1 MKSEGYIMQRVNTI
15 DISNVLQLEKT
26 LSTLLNKMI
35 SSKLDLENWLKE
47 QSKVIWD
54 IEEQLRSHYI
64 AFQCNTDDEEIKDT
78 FEHDQQFVKPLLKRY
93 QNLLDNKY
101 LESPFR
107 MELDSNVYGLLDT
120 KIKNAQKLFCEEN
133 IELEIKE
140 DKLIT
145 EYFEITGGLSGI
157 WDGEEKTITELQSYL
172 QDSNRDTR
180 KKAKT
185 IISEQFLSVEK
196 ELQNILNQLIEIRHQ
211 KAKNIQLENYRDY
224 MFKKYERFDY
234 SAKDCY
240 ELAESIRKYVVP
252 LKDKILLEK
261 KDKLQVDTLRPWD
274 VSAVTPD
281 QKVLKPIANE
291 NDLIE
296 KSTHIFN
303 KLDVEFSALLNRM
316 YKHNCLDL
324 TSRKG
329 KAAGGFC
336 EYLPASQLSYI
347 FMNLNYTQDDIVTF
361 IHEMGHSIHNELIKP
376 LKLRQYIEIP
386 AETAELASMTME
398 LFSLNYWDTFYTDK
412 KDLKQAKI
420 NFFKD
425 VISYL
430 PIMLIVDQ
438 FQHWLY
444 ENPSHT
450 SEERNEKYLQLQ
462 KHYQSS
468 VIHIDGYENW
478 IATSWLPVLHIFEV
492 PFYYIEYAIAQ
503 LGALQMYKQYKEDPK
518 QALENYKKALS
529 LGSSQSI
536 KEVYDAAGIRFDFSG
551 ETIKELMLFVEKE
564 LELLEQ
570 L

>member
-1 MKSEGYIMQRVNTI
+1 MQRVNTI

-47 QSKVIWD
+47 QSKVIWE

-64 AFQCNTDDEEIKDT
+64 AFQSNTDDEGIKDT

-140 DKLIT
+140 DKLVT
-145 EYFEITGGLSGI
+145 EYFEITGGLSAI

-172 QDSNRDTR
+172 QDSNRDIR

-234 SAKDCY
+234 SAIDCY

-252 LKDKILLEK
+252 LKDKIMLEK
-261 KDKLQVDTLRPWD
+261 KEKLQVDTLRPWD

-347 FMNLNYTQDDIVTF
+347 FMNLNYTQDDIITF

-444 ENPSHT
+444 ENPIHT

-478 IATSWLPVLHIFEV
+478 IATGWLPVLHIFEV

-518 QALENYKKALS
+518 QTLENYKKALS

>member
-1 MKSEGYIMQRVNTI
+1 MERLNTI
-15 DISNVLQLEKT
+15 DISNVLELENT
-26 LSTLLNKMI
+26 LSTLENEVI
-35 SSKLDLENWLKE
+35 SSKLELENWLKE
-47 QSKVIWD
+47 QSKVIWE
-54 IEEQLRSHYI
+54 IEEQLRLHYI

-107 MELDSNVYGLLDT
+107 MELDSNVYGLLDA

-140 DKLIT
+140 DKLVT

-157 WDGEEKTITELQSYL
+157 WNGEEKTITELQSYL
-172 QDSNRDTR
+172 QDSNRDIR

-211 KAKNIQLENYRDY
+211 KAKNIQLANYRDY

-261 KDKLQVDTLRPWD
+261 KEKLQVDTLRPWD

-303 KLDVEFSALLNRM
+303 KLDVEFSAILNRM
-316 YKHNCLDL
+316 YKYNCLDL

-336 EYLPASQLSYI
+336 EYLPASQLSFI
-347 FMNLNYTQDDIVTF
+347 FMNLNYTQDDIITF

-376 LKLRQYIEIP
+376 LELRQYIEIP

-430 PIMLIVDQ
+430 PVMLIVDQ

-503 LGALQMYKQYKEDPK
+503 LGALQMYKQYKDQPK

-570 L
+570 I

>member
-1 MKSEGYIMQRVNTI
+1 MQCVNTI

-107 MELDSNVYGLLDT
+107 MELDSNLYGLLDT

-261 KDKLQVDTLRPWD
+261 KDKLQIDTLRPWD

>member
-1 MKSEGYIMQRVNTI
+1 MQRVNTI

-47 QSKVIWD
+47 QSKVIWE

-64 AFQCNTDDEEIKDT
+64 AFQCNTDDEGIKDT

-133 IELEIKE
+133 IELEIQE
-140 DKLIT
+140 DKLVT
-145 EYFEITGGLSGI
+145 EYFEITGGLSAI

-172 QDSNRDTR
+172 QDSNRDIR

-234 SAKDCY
+234 SAIDCY

-252 LKDKILLEK
+252 LKDKIMLEK
-261 KDKLQVDTLRPWD
+261 KEKLQVDTLRPWD

-347 FMNLNYTQDDIVTF
+347 FMNLNYTQDDIITF

-444 ENPSHT
+444 ENPIHT

-462 KHYQSS
+462 KHYQSR

-518 QALENYKKALS
+518 QTLENYKKALS

>member
-1 MKSEGYIMQRVNTI
+1 MQRVNTI

-54 IEEQLRSHYI
+54 IEEQVRSHYI

-180 KKAKT
+180 KKAKS

-261 KDKLQVDTLRPWD
+261 KDKLQLDTLCPWD

>member
-1 MKSEGYIMQRVNTI
+1 MQRVNTI

-26 LSTLLNKMI
+26 LSSLLNKMI
-35 SSKLDLENWLKE
+35 SSKLDLESWLKE
-47 QSKVIWD
+47 QSKVIWE
-54 IEEQLRSHYI
+54 IEEQLRAHYI
-64 AFQCNTDDEEIKDT
+64 AFQCNTDDEKIKDT

-107 MELDSNVYGLLDT
+107 MELDSNVYGLLDA

-133 IELEIKE
+133 IELEVKE
-140 DKLIT
+140 DKLVT
-145 EYFEITGGLSGI
+145 EYFEITGGLIGI

-172 QDSNRDTR
+172 QDSNRDIR

-261 KDKLQVDTLRPWD
+261 KEKLQVDTLRPWD

-303 KLDVEFSALLNRM
+303 KLDLEFSTLLNRM
-316 YKHNCLDL
+316 YKHDCLDL

-329 KAAGGFC
+329 KASGGFC
-336 EYLPASQLSYI
+336 EYLPASQLAFI
-347 FMNLNYTQDDIVTF
+347 FMNLNYTQNDIITF

-529 LGSSQSI
+529 LGSSKSLT
-536 KEVYDAAGIRFDFSG
+536 EVYEAAGIRFDFSS
-551 ETIKELMLFVEKE
+551 ETIKELMAFVEKE

>member
-1 MKSEGYIMQRVNTI
+1 MQHVNTI

-26 LSTLLNKMI
+26 LSSLLNKMI

-47 QSKVIWD
+47 QSKMIWE

-107 MELDSNVYGLLDT
+107 MELDSNLYGLLDA
-120 KIKNAQKLFCEEN
+120 KIKNAQKLFCEDN

-140 DKLIT
+140 DKLVT
-145 EYFEITGGLSGI
+145 EYFEITGGLSAI

-172 QDSNRDTR
+172 QDSNRDIR

-234 SAKDCY
+234 SAIDCY

-261 KDKLQVDTLRPWD
+261 KEKLQVDTLRPWD

-281 QKVLKPIANE
+281 QKVLKPITNE

>member
-1 MKSEGYIMQRVNTI
+1 MQRVNTI

-64 AFQCNTDDEEIKDT
+64 AFQCNTDDKEIKDT

-140 DKLIT
+140 DKLVT

-234 SAKDCY
+234 SAIDCY

-261 KDKLQVDTLRPWD
+261 KDKLQLDTLRPWD

-450 SEERNEKYLQLQ
+450 SKERNEKYLQLQ

-564 LELLEQ
+564 LELLVATWKGPS
-570 L
+570 

>member
-1 MKSEGYIMQRVNTI
+1 MQRLYTI
-15 DISNVLQLEKT
+15 DISNVLELEKA
-26 LSTLLNKMI
+26 LSTLLNKVI
-35 SSKLDLENWLKE
+35 SSKQDLENWLKE
-47 QSKVIWD
+47 QSTLIWE

-64 AFQCNTDDEEIKDT
+64 AFQCNTDNIEIKDT

-93 QNLLDNKY
+93 QNSFDNKY

-107 MELDSNVYGLLDT
+107 MELDPKAYSLLDK
-120 KIKNAQKLFCEEN
+120 KIKNAQTLFCEKN
-133 IELEIKE
+133 IDLEVNE
-140 DKLIT
+140 DKLVT
-145 EYFEITGGLSGI
+145 AYFEITGSLTAL
-157 WDGEEKTITELQSYL
+157 WDGEEKTTTELQSYL
-172 QDSNRDTR
+172 QDPNRDIR

-185 IISEQFLSVEK
+185 IISEKFLSVEK
-196 ELQNILNQLIEIRHQ
+196 ELQSILNRLIEIRHQ
-211 KAKNIQLENYRDY
+211 KAKNIQLANYRDY

-234 SAKDCY
+234 TAEDCY

-252 LKDKILLEK
+252 LKDKILQEK
-261 KDKLQVDTLRPWD
+261 KVKLQVDTLHPWD
-274 VSAVTPD
+274 VAAVAPD
-281 QKVLKPIANE
+281 QKVLKPITNE

-296 KSTHIFN
+296 KSTRIFN
-303 KLDVEFSALLNRM
+303 KLDIEFTTLLNRM
-316 YKHNCLDL
+316 HEHDCLDL
-324 TSRKG
+324 ISRKG

-336 EYLPASQLSYI
+336 EYLPASQLSFI
-347 FMNLNYTQDDIVTF
+347 FMNLNYTQDDSITF
-361 IHEMGHSIHNELIKP
+361 IHEMGHSIHNECVKP
-376 LKLRQYIEIP
+376 LELRQYIEIP

-398 LFSLNYWDTFYTDK
+398 LFSIDYWDTFYTDK

-420 NFFKD
+420 NYFKD

-430 PIMLIVDQ
+430 PAMLIVDQ

-462 KHYQSS
+462 KTYQSS
-468 VIHIDGYENW
+468 VIHIDGYESW

-529 LGSSQSI
+529 LGSSKSI
-536 KEVYDAAGIRFDFSG
+536 KEVYETAGIRFDFSG
-551 ETIKELMLFVEKE
+551 ETIKELMAFVEVE
-564 LELLEQ
+564 LDLLERT
-570 L
+570 

>member
-1 MKSEGYIMQRVNTI
+1 MQRVNTI

-140 DKLIT
+140 DKLVT

-185 IISEQFLSVEK
+185 IISEKFLSVEK

-261 KDKLQVDTLRPWD
+261 KDKLQLDTLCPWD

-316 YKHNCLDL
+316 SKHNCLDL

-430 PIMLIVDQ
+430 PVMLIVDQ

-450 SEERNEKYLQLQ
+450 SEERNEQYLQLQ

-503 LGALQMYKQYKEDPK
+503 LGALQMYKQYKENPK
-518 QALENYKKALS
+518 QALDNYKKALS

>member
-1 MKSEGYIMQRVNTI
+1 MQRVNTI

-107 MELDSNVYGLLDT
+107 MELDSKVYGLLDT

>member
-1 MKSEGYIMQRVNTI
+1 MQRVNTI

-64 AFQCNTDDEEIKDT
+64 AFQCNTDDKEIKDT

-107 MELDSNVYGLLDT
+107 MELDSNLYGLLDT

-140 DKLIT
+140 DKLVT
-145 EYFEITGGLSGI
+145 EYFEITGGLNGI

-234 SAKDCY
+234 SAIDCY

-261 KDKLQVDTLRPWD
+261 KDKLQLDTLRPWD

-450 SEERNEKYLQLQ
+450 SKERNEKYLQLQ

>member
-1 MKSEGYIMQRVNTI
+1 MQRVNTI

-54 IEEQLRSHYI
+54 GEEQLRSHYI

-120 KIKNAQKLFCEEN
+120 KIKNAQKLFCEKN

-140 DKLIT
+140 DKLVT

-234 SAKDCY
+234 SAIDCY

-261 KDKLQVDTLRPWD
+261 KDKLQLDTLRPWD

-450 SEERNEKYLQLQ
+450 SKERNEKYLQLQ

>member
-1 MKSEGYIMQRVNTI
+1 MQRLNTI
-15 DISNVLQLEKT
+15 DISNVLELENA
-26 LSTLLNKMI
+26 LSTLLNEVI
-35 SSKLDLENWLKE
+35 SSKLELENWLKK
-47 QSKVIWD
+47 QSTFIWE

-64 AFQCNTDDEEIKDT
+64 AFQCNTDNKKIKDT

-140 DKLIT
+140 DKLVT
-145 EYFEITGGLSGI
+145 EYFEITGELSGI

-172 QDSNRDTR
+172 QDSNRDIR
-180 KKAKT
+180 KKAKA

-261 KDKLQVDTLRPWD
+261 KEKLQVDTLRPWD

-303 KLDVEFSALLNRM
+303 KLDVEFSTLLNRLN
-316 YKHNCLDL
+316 KHDCLDL

-336 EYLPASQLSYI
+336 EYLPASQLSFI
-347 FMNLNYTQDDIVTF
+347 FMNLNYTQDDIITF
-361 IHEMGHSIHNELIKP
+361 IHEMGHSIHNELIKS

-430 PIMLIVDQ
+430 PVMLIVDQ

-444 ENPSHT
+444 ENPTHT
-450 SEERNEKYLQLQ
+450 SEERNEKYLRLQ
-462 KHYQSS
+462 KHYQSN

-551 ETIKELMLFVEKE
+551 ETIKELMRFVEKE
-564 LELLEQ
+564 LEVLEQ
-570 L
+570 I

>member
-1 MKSEGYIMQRVNTI
+1 
-15 DISNVLQLEKT
+15 
-26 LSTLLNKMI
+26 
-35 SSKLDLENWLKE
+35 
-47 QSKVIWD
+47 
-54 IEEQLRSHYI
+54 
-64 AFQCNTDDEEIKDT
+64 
-78 FEHDQQFVKPLLKRY
+78 
-93 QNLLDNKY
+93 
-101 LESPFR
+101 
-107 MELDSNVYGLLDT
+107 
-120 KIKNAQKLFCEEN
+120 
-133 IELEIKE
+133 
-140 DKLIT
+140 
-145 EYFEITGGLSGI
+145 
-157 WDGEEKTITELQSYL
+157 
-172 QDSNRDTR
+172 
-180 KKAKT
+180 
-185 IISEQFLSVEK
+185 
-196 ELQNILNQLIEIRHQ
+196 
-211 KAKNIQLENYRDY
+211 

-398 LFSLNYWDTFYTDK
+398 LFSINYWDTFYTDK

>member
-1 MKSEGYIMQRVNTI
+1 MQRVNTI

-140 DKLIT
+140 DKLVT

-234 SAKDCY
+234 SAIDCY

-261 KDKLQVDTLRPWD
+261 KDKLQLDTLRPWD

-503 LGALQMYKQYKEDPK
+503 LGALQMYKQYKEDQ

>member
-1 MKSEGYIMQRVNTI
+1 
-15 DISNVLQLEKT
+15 
-26 LSTLLNKMI
+26 MI

-140 DKLIT
+140 DKLVT

-234 SAKDCY
+234 SAIDCY

>member
-1 MKSEGYIMQRVNTI
+1 MQRVNTI

-140 DKLIT
+140 DKLVT

-234 SAKDCY
+234 SAIDCY

-261 KDKLQVDTLRPWD
+261 KDKLQLDTLRPWD

-450 SEERNEKYLQLQ
+450 SKERNEKYLQLQ

-536 KEVYDAAGIRFDFSG
+536 KEMYDAAGIRFDFSG

>member
-1 MKSEGYIMQRVNTI
+1 MQRVNTI

-107 MELDSNVYGLLDT
+107 MELDSNVYGLLDI

>member
-1 MKSEGYIMQRVNTI
+1 MQRVNTI
-15 DISNVLQLEKT
+15 DISNVLELENA
-26 LSTLLNKMI
+26 LSTLLNKVI

-47 QSKVIWD
+47 QSKVILE

-64 AFQCNTDDEEIKDT
+64 AFQCNTDNKEIKDT
-78 FEHDQQFVKPLLKRY
+78 FEYDQQFVRPLLKRY
-93 QNLLDNKY
+93 QNSFDNKY

-107 MELDSNVYGLLDT
+107 MELDPKTYSLLDK
-120 KIKNAQKLFCEEN
+120 KIKNAQTLFCEKN
-133 IELEIKE
+133 IDLEVNE
-140 DKLIT
+140 DKLVT
-145 EYFEITGGLSGI
+145 EYFEITGGLTVV

-172 QDSNRDTR
+172 QDPNRDIRR
-180 KKAKT
+180 KART
-185 IISEQFLSVEK
+185 LISEKFLSVEDK
-196 ELQNILNQLIEIRHQ
+196 LQNILNELIVIRHE
-211 KAKNIQLENYRDY
+211 KAKNIQLDNYRDY

-234 SAKDCY
+234 TAKDCY

-261 KDKLQVDTLRPWD
+261 KEKLQVDTLHLWD

-316 YKHNCLDL
+316 HKHDCLDL
-324 TSRKG
+324 ISRKG

-336 EYLPASQLSYI
+336 EYLPASQLSFI
-347 FMNLNYTQDDIVTF
+347 FMNLNYTQNDIITF

-376 LKLRQYIEIP
+376 LELRQYIEIP

-430 PIMLIVDQ
+430 PVMLIVDQ

-444 ENPSHT
+444 ENPNHT
-450 SEERNEKYLQLQ
+450 SEERNEQYLQLQ
-462 KHYQSS
+462 KTYGSS

-503 LGALQMYKQYKEDPK
+503 LGALQMYKQYKEEPK

>member
-1 MKSEGYIMQRVNTI
+1 

-47 QSKVIWD
+47 QSKVIWE
-54 IEEQLRSHYI
+54 IEEQLRLHYI

-133 IELEIKE
+133 IELEIQE
-140 DKLIT
+140 DKLVT
-145 EYFEITGGLSGI
+145 EYFEITGGLSAI
-157 WDGEEKTITELQSYL
+157 WDGEEKTITESQSYL
-172 QDSNRDTR
+172 QDSNRDIR

-234 SAKDCY
+234 SAIDCY

-252 LKDKILLEK
+252 LKDKIMLEK
-261 KDKLQVDTLRPWD
+261 KEKLQVDTLRPWD

-347 FMNLNYTQDDIVTF
+347 FMNLNYTQDDIITF

-376 LKLRQYIEIP
+376 LELRQYIEVP

-444 ENPSHT
+444 ENPIHT

-518 QALENYKKALS
+518 QTLENYKKALS

>member
-1 MKSEGYIMQRVNTI
+1 MQRVNTI

-35 SSKLDLENWLKE
+35 SSKPDLENWLKE

-107 MELDSNVYGLLDT
+107 MELDSNLYGLLDT

-240 ELAESIRKYVVP
+240 ELAKSIRKYVVP

-398 LFSLNYWDTFYTDK
+398 LFSLNYWDIFYTDK

-430 PIMLIVDQ
+430 PVMLIVDQ

-468 VIHIDGYENW
+468 VMHIDGYENW

-503 LGALQMYKQYKEDPK
+503 LGALQMYKQYKEEPK

>member
-1 MKSEGYIMQRVNTI
+1 MQRLNTI
-15 DISNVLQLEKT
+15 DISNVLELENT
-26 LSTLLNKMI
+26 LSTLLNEMI

-47 QSKVIWD
+47 QSKVIWE

-64 AFQCNTDDEEIKDT
+64 AFQCNTDDEKIKDT

-140 DKLIT
+140 DKLVT

-172 QDSNRDTR
+172 QDSNRDIR

-261 KDKLQVDTLRPWD
+261 KEKLQVNTLRPWD

-281 QKVLKPIANE
+281 QKVLKPIATE

-329 KAAGGFC
+329 KASGGFC
-336 EYLPASQLSYI
+336 EYLPASQLSFI
-347 FMNLNYTQDDIVTF
+347 FMNLNYTQDDIITF
-361 IHEMGHSIHNELIKP
+361 IHEMGHSIHNELIKS

-529 LGSSQSI
+529 LGSSKSLT
-536 KEVYDAAGIRFDFSG
+536 EVYEAAGIHFDFSG
-551 ETIKELMLFVEKE
+551 EIIKELMLFVEGE

>member
-1 MKSEGYIMQRVNTI
+1 MQRVNTI

-133 IELEIKE
+133 IELEIQE
-140 DKLIT
+140 DKLVT

-240 ELAESIRKYVVP
+240 ELAESISKYVVP

>member
-1 MKSEGYIMQRVNTI
+1 
-15 DISNVLQLEKT
+15 
-26 LSTLLNKMI
+26 
-35 SSKLDLENWLKE
+35 
-47 QSKVIWD
+47 
-54 IEEQLRSHYI
+54 
-64 AFQCNTDDEEIKDT
+64 
-78 FEHDQQFVKPLLKRY
+78 
-93 QNLLDNKY
+93 
-101 LESPFR
+101 
-107 MELDSNVYGLLDT
+107 
-120 KIKNAQKLFCEEN
+120 
-133 IELEIKE
+133 
-140 DKLIT
+140 
-145 EYFEITGGLSGI
+145 
-157 WDGEEKTITELQSYL
+157 
-172 QDSNRDTR
+172 
-180 KKAKT
+180 
-185 IISEQFLSVEK
+185 FLSVEK

-252 LKDKILLEK
+252 LKDKIMLEK
-261 KDKLQVDTLRPWD
+261 KEKLQVDTLRPWD

-303 KLDVEFSALLNRM
+303 KLDVEFSALLNQM
-316 YKHNCLDL
+316 YKHDCLDL

-336 EYLPASQLSYI
+336 EYLPASQLSFI
-347 FMNLNYTQDDIVTF
+347 FMNLNYTQDDIITF

-376 LKLRQYIEIP
+376 LELRQYIEIP

-420 NFFKD
+420 NFFKG

-430 PIMLIVDQ
+430 PVMLIVDQ

-444 ENPSHT
+444 ENPIHT

-518 QALENYKKALS
+518 QTLENYKKALS
-529 LGSSQSI
+529 LGSSQPI

>member
-1 MKSEGYIMQRVNTI
+1 MQRVNTI

-26 LSTLLNKMI
+26 LSSLLNKMI

-47 QSKVIWD
+47 QSKVIWE

-101 LESPFR
+101 LKSPFR
-107 MELDSNVYGLLDT
+107 MELDSNVYGLLDA

-133 IELEIKE
+133 IELEVKE
-140 DKLIT
+140 DKLVT
-145 EYFEITGGLSGI
+145 EYFEITGGLIGI

-172 QDSNRDTR
+172 QDSNRDIR

-261 KDKLQVDTLRPWD
+261 KEKLQVDTLRPWD

-303 KLDVEFSALLNRM
+303 KLDLEFSTLLNRM
-316 YKHNCLDL
+316 YKHDCLDL

-329 KAAGGFC
+329 KASGGFC
-336 EYLPASQLSYI
+336 EYLPASQLSFI
-347 FMNLNYTQDDIVTF
+347 FMNLNYTQDDIITF

-529 LGSSQSI
+529 LGSSKSLT
-536 KEVYDAAGIRFDFSG
+536 EVYEAAGIRFDFSS
-551 ETIKELMLFVEKE
+551 ETIKELMAFVEKE

>member
-1 MKSEGYIMQRVNTI
+1 MQRVNTI

-26 LSTLLNKMI
+26 LSSLLNKMI

-47 QSKVIWD
+47 QSKMIWE

-107 MELDSNVYGLLDT
+107 MELDSNLYGLLDA
-120 KIKNAQKLFCEEN
+120 KIKNAQKLFCEDN

-140 DKLIT
+140 DKLVT
-145 EYFEITGGLSGI
+145 EYFEITGGLSAI

-172 QDSNRDTR
+172 QDSNRDIR

-234 SAKDCY
+234 SAIDCY

-252 LKDKILLEK
+252 LKDKILLEQ

-281 QKVLKPIANE
+281 QKVLKPITNE

>member
-1 MKSEGYIMQRVNTI
+1 MQRVNMI
-15 DISNVLQLEKT
+15 DISNVLQLEET
-26 LSTLLNKMI
+26 LSSLLNKMI
-35 SSKLDLENWLKE
+35 SSKLDLENWLRE
-47 QSKVIWD
+47 QSKVIWE

-64 AFQCNTDDEEIKDT
+64 AFQCNTDDEKTKDT

-133 IELEIKE
+133 IELEIME
-140 DKLIT
+140 DKLVT

-172 QDSNRDTR
+172 QDSNRVIR

-261 KDKLQVDTLRPWD
+261 KEKLQVDTLRPWD

-281 QKVLKPIANE
+281 QKVLKPIADE

-303 KLDVEFSALLNRM
+303 KLDVEFSTLLNRLN
-316 YKHNCLDL
+316 KHDCLDL

-336 EYLPASQLSYI
+336 EYLPASQLSFI
-347 FMNLNYTQDDIVTF
+347 FMNLNYTQDDIITF
-361 IHEMGHSIHNELIKP
+361 IHEMGHSIHNELIKS

-430 PIMLIVDQ
+430 PVMLIVDQ

-444 ENPSHT
+444 ENPTHT

-462 KHYQSS
+462 KHYQSN

-536 KEVYDAAGIRFDFSG
+536 KDVYDAAGIRFDFSG
-551 ETIKELMLFVEKE
+551 ETIKELMRFVEKE
-564 LELLEQ
+564 LEVLEQ
-570 L
+570 I

>member
-1 MKSEGYIMQRVNTI
+1 MQRVNTI

-26 LSTLLNKMI
+26 LSSLLNKMI

-47 QSKVIWD
+47 QSKVIWE

-101 LESPFR
+101 LKSPFR
-107 MELDSNVYGLLDT
+107 MELDSNVYGLLDA

-133 IELEIKE
+133 IELEVKE
-140 DKLIT
+140 DKLVT
-145 EYFEITGGLSGI
+145 EYFEITGGLIGI

-172 QDSNRDTR
+172 QDSNRDIR

-261 KDKLQVDTLRPWD
+261 KEKLQVDTLRPWD

-303 KLDVEFSALLNRM
+303 KLDFEFSTLLNRM
-316 YKHNCLDL
+316 YKHDCLDL

-336 EYLPASQLSYI
+336 EYLPASQLSFI
-347 FMNLNYTQDDIVTF
+347 FMNLNYTQDDIITF

-398 LFSLNYWDTFYTDK
+398 LFSLNYWNSFYTDK

-420 NFFKD
+420 NYFKD

-430 PIMLIVDQ
+430 PVMLIVDQ

-444 ENPSHT
+444 ENPTHT

-462 KHYQSS
+462 KHYQSN

-536 KEVYDAAGIRFDFSG
+536 KEVYEAAGIRFDFSS
-551 ETIKELMLFVEKE
+551 ETIKELMAFVEKE

>member
-1 MKSEGYIMQRVNTI
+1 MQRVNTI

-133 IELEIKE
+133 IELEIQE
-140 DKLIT
+140 DKLVT

-234 SAKDCY
+234 SAIDCY

-261 KDKLQVDTLRPWD
+261 KDKLQLDTLCPWD

-336 EYLPASQLSYI
+336 EYLPALQLSYI

>member
-1 MKSEGYIMQRVNTI
+1 MQRVNTI

-64 AFQCNTDDEEIKDT
+64 AFQCNTDDKEIKDT

-107 MELDSNVYGLLDT
+107 MELDSNVYGLLDA

-133 IELEIKE
+133 IELEVKE
-140 DKLIT
+140 DKLVT
-145 EYFEITGGLSGI
+145 EYFEITGGLNGI

-234 SAKDCY
+234 SAIDCY

-261 KDKLQVDTLRPWD
+261 KDKLQLDTLRPWD

-450 SEERNEKYLQLQ
+450 SKERNEKYLQLQ

>member
-1 MKSEGYIMQRVNTI
+1 MQHVNTI

-140 DKLIT
+140 DKLVT

-234 SAKDCY
+234 SAIDCY

-261 KDKLQVDTLRPWD
+261 KDKLQLDTLRPWD

-324 TSRKG
+324 TSRKR

>member
-1 MKSEGYIMQRVNTI
+1 MQRVNTI

-140 DKLIT
+140 DKLVT

-234 SAKDCY
+234 SAIDCY

-261 KDKLQVDTLRPWD
+261 KDKLQLDTLRPWD

-386 AETAELASMTME
+386 AETAELASMTIE

-450 SEERNEKYLQLQ
+450 SKERNEKYLQLQ